1 METTMEKFEQPQ
13 TINVELTAQQFNVVM
28 ASLQEIPF
36 KVADPVIR
44 ELVKQVQGQLGA
56 PPAN

>member
-1 METTMEKFEQPQ
+1 MEKFEQPQ